1 MMAQRRAERTLPQR
15 PIPKRPIPRRPIPRR
30 PKWQTVLLM
39 SNLLVLALPVA
50 GVSLFKLY
58 DSLLIRQTESELIV
72 QSAALGAL
80 YLDELQRAAKSVGT
94 DLETYGRLDQAPPPE
109 AHAPLSP
116 AIPGLDLARHPILP
130 PSPEALPGPPADP
143 LARAI
148 GRRLEPVLVET
159 QKTTLAGLRIV
170 DFQGRVVASSGI
182 ELGLRLNHRPEV
194 AAALD
199 GYRSS
204 VLRRRDS
211 SGPEPP
217 PESISRDADWR
228 VVVVFPLKLRGRVAG
243 AVVAART
250 PLSVRQA
257 IYRDRRYLLT
267 GGLVLVMA
275 VTFLSWLVAAVLGR
289 PLNRLIDQAQRVERG
304 ERGAAVPLKHPGT
317 REVALISQAVA
328 EMAQTLESRAD
339 YISNF
344 AANVSHEL
352 KTPLTSIQ
360 GTVELLRD
368 HMAEMTPEELRRFL
382 DMLEKDSHRLEKLVD
397 RLLELARADMIRP
410 GSETAEVQ
418 PVVGA
423 LVERFRA
430 AGLQLDQ
437 DPVGLERGL
446 RVAMAS
452 ETLDSMLSN
461 LVDNAR
467 HHGGGGVRVRL
478 TIRIEGK
485 MANLEVMDDG
495 PGISEGNK
503 SRIFDRFFTTR
514 RDQGRSGLGLSIV
527 KALVEAHRGS
537 ISLRSEPGK
546 TVFSLRLP
554 IA

>member
-1 MMAQRRAERTLPQR
+1 MSVGSQM
-15 PIPKRPIPRRPIPRR
+15 PRRPR
-30 PKWQTVLLM
+30 WQTVLLL
-39 SNLLVLALPVA
+39 SNLLVLALPIA
-50 GVSLFKLY
+50 GISLFKLY
-58 DSLLIRQTESELIV
+58 DSLLVRQTESELIV
-72 QSAALGAL
+72 QSAALGAV
-80 YLDELQRAAKSVGT
+80 YLDELERTARSVGT
-94 DLETYGRLDQAPPPE
+94 DLTAYGRVDRAPPPNL
-109 AHAPLSP
+109 HAPLSP

-130 PSPEALPGPPADP
+130 PSPEALPAPAPDP
-143 LARAI
+143 LARAL
-148 GRRLEPVLVET
+148 GRRLEPVLIEA

-170 DFQGRVVASSGI
+170 DFRGAVVASSGI
-182 ELGLRLNHRPEV
+182 ELGKRLDHRPEV

-217 PESISRDADWR
+217 PESISRDAQWR
-228 VVVVFPLKLRGRVAG
+228 VVVAFPLKRQGRVAG

-257 IYRDRRYLLT
+257 VYRDRRYFMT
-267 GGLVLVMA
+267 GGLILVVA
-275 VTFLSWLVAAVLGR
+275 VALLSWLLAAVLGR

-317 REVALISQAVA
+317 REVALISRAVA

-368 HMAEMTPEELRRFL
+368 HLSEMTPEELRRFL

-410 GSETAEVQ
+410 GSETAEVG
-418 PVVGA
+418 PVVRA

-430 AGLQLDQ
+430 EGLSLEH
-437 DPVGLERGL
+437 DPGRGEASADEADSDDEGSASHSL
-446 RVAMAS
+446 RVAMAP
-452 ETLDSMLSN
+452 ETLDSVLSN

-467 HHGGGGVRVRL
+467 HHGGPDVRVRL
-478 TIRIEGK
+478 TVRTEGK
-485 MANLEVMDDG
+485 MACLEISDDG

-514 RDQGRSGLGLSIV
+514 RDVGRSGLGLSIV
-527 KALVEAHRGS
+527 KALTEAHRGS
-537 ISLRSEPGK
+537 ISLRSRPGE

-554 IA
+554 IR

>member
-1 MMAQRRAERTLPQR
+1 MKSEQKM
-15 PIPKRPIPRRPIPRR
+15 PRRPR
-30 PKWQTVLLM
+30 WQTVLLL
-39 SNLLVLALPVA
+39 SNLLVLALPIA

-58 DSLLIRQTESELIV
+58 DSLLVRQTESELIV
-72 QSAALGAL
+72 QSAALGAF
-80 YLDELQRAAKSVGT
+80 YLDELERTARSTGT
-94 DLETYGRLDQAPPPE
+94 DLESYGRPDKAPPSD
-109 AHAPLSP
+109 AHGPLRP

-130 PSPEALPGPPADP
+130 PNPDAVPGPAADP

-148 GRRLEPVLVET
+148 GRRLEPVLEEA

-170 DFQGRVVASSGI
+170 DFRGAVVASSGI
-182 ELGLRLNHRPEV
+182 ELGLRLSHRPEV

-211 SGPEPP
+211 AGPEPP

-228 VVVVFPLKLRGRVAG
+228 VVVAFPLKRNGRIAG

-257 IYRDRRYLLT
+257 IYRDRRYFMT
-267 GGLVLVMA
+267 GGLILVVA
-275 VTFLSWLVAAVLGR
+275 VALLSWLLAAVLGR

-368 HMAEMTPEELRRFL
+368 HLSEMTPEELGRFL

-410 GSETAEVQ
+410 GSETAEVR
-418 PVVGA
+418 PVVKA
-423 LVERFRA
+423 VVERFRA
-430 AGLQLDQ
+430 EGLSLEHDVAGSDEGRV
-437 DPVGLERGL
+437 DPGL
-446 RVAMAS
+446 RVAMAP
-452 ETLDSMLSN
+452 ETLDSLLSN

-467 HHGGGGVRVRL
+467 HHGGGDVQVSL
-478 TIRIEGK
+478 TVHLEGK
-485 MANLEVMDDG
+485 ITNLEIKDDG

-537 ISLRSEPGK
+537 ISLSSRPGE

-554 IA
+554 VV